1 MKTVKKFKQWEKKFT
16 TAELVSA
23 RVRWMGGPPEP
34 LPVRW
39 DMSVDVWPQSQVQ
52 YSVYDAKDASD
63 WQLFRTALKGVST
76 PEKLYALKRYY
87 IVNCY
92 EAHKVTW
99 ELHKVRIDNYI
110 LALRRGGQLDENYA
124 VVR

>member
-1 MKTVKKFKQWEKKFT
+1 MKKFKQWEKKFT
-16 TAELVSA
+16 QAELSRA
-23 RVRWMGGPPEP
+23 RVRWMDGPPEP

-52 YSVYDAKDASD
+52 YSVYDAEDASE
-63 WQLFRTALKGVST
+63 WQLFRTALKGMST
-76 PEKLYALKRYY
+76 SEKLYALKRYY

-92 EAHKVTW
+92 YETKNKTEW

-110 LALRRGGQLDENYA
+110 LALRRGGQLDENYEVA
-124 VVR
+124 R

>member
-1 MKTVKKFKQWEKKFT
+1 MKKFKQWEKMFT
-16 TAELVSA
+16 TAELA
-23 RVRWMGGPPEP
+23 RERDRWMGGPPEP

-52 YSVYDAKDASD
+52 YSVYDAKDASE
-63 WQLFRTALKGVST
+63 WQLFRTALKGMST
-76 PEKLYALKRYY
+76 SEKLYALKRYY

-92 EAHKVTW
+92 YGSGAKATW

-110 LALRRGGQLDENYA
+110 LALRRGGQLNENYEI
-124 VVR
+124 VR